1 MRKANKILM
10 ATVAILLCLVLISTS
25 VVSGVFAKFAI
36 NKTAMVEKAKLK
48 QFGLTVGVYGTNSS
62 NADAGLSDFVT
73 STANGKGSYNSG
85 TDKNEGKNIVAV
97 AKDFKI
103 GDGDECKNAV
113 KFKISGTPIT
123 AAKLNIK
130 IDLVYTA
137 ANFKITKN
145 DFHNLDANEKYYM
158 PLGFSFGGTSSCGY
172 VAGPWISGDAVDISS
187 DSALENYI
195 ATQLATKIS
204 GGDAYNVKND
214 VVGNVISISIT
225 EDKGANILFDGTKN
239 EFYMGFGWPDSSQ
252 YPEYAEISTFLAEQ
266 MSSMQI
272 IYTVW
277 VEQTAAR
284 VN

>member
-48 QFGLTVGVYGTNSS
+48 QFGLTVGLYGTSS
-62 NADAGLSDFVT
+62 GDAGLKTFAD
-73 STANGKGSYNSG
+73 NGGGSYNSN
-85 TDKNEGKNIVAV
+85 TNMNEGKNIVAV

-113 KFKISGTPIT
+113 KFVISGTPIT

-137 ANFKITKN
+137 DNFKITKN
-145 DFHNLDANEKYYM
+145 DFHELGVDEKYYM

-172 VAGPWISGDAVDISS
+172 VAGPWISSDDVDISS
-187 DSALENYI
+187 DDALENYI
-195 ATQLATKIS
+195 ATQMAEKIVIGDTNTKNK
-204 GGDAYNVKND
+204 NVT
-214 VVGNVISISIT
+214 GNVISLEFT
-225 EDKGANILFDGTKN
+225 EDKAPNFTVDSTKN
-239 EFYMGFGWPDSSQ
+239 TFFMGFGWPDSSQ
-252 YPEYAEISTFLAEQ
+252 YPDYAEISTFLAEQ

-284 VN
+284 AN

>member
-48 QFGLTVGVYGTNSS
+48 QFGLTVGISGTNL
-62 NADAGLSDFVT
+62 NNFATAT
-73 STANGKGSYNSG
+73 SRGGSYSSVNEYTEG
-85 TDKNEGKNIVAV
+85 GDKKVVVVSLAKN
-97 AKDFKI
+97 FKI
-103 GDGDECKNAV
+103 GEGDECKNAAQ
-113 KFKISGTPIT
+113 FTISGTPIT

-130 IDLVYTA
+130 IDLLYTA
-137 ANFKITKN
+137 ADFKITKN
-145 DFHNLDANEKYYM
+145 DFHNLGADEKYYM
-158 PLGFSFGGTSSCGY
+158 PLGFSFGGASSCGY
-172 VAGPWISGDAVDISS
+172 VAGPWISGDVVDISS

-195 ATQLATKIS
+195 ATQMAEKIVIGDTNTKNKIVS
-204 GGDAYNVKND
+204 
-214 VVGNVISISIT
+214 GNVISLEFT
-225 EDKGANILFDGTKN
+225 EDKAPNFTVEGTTTKN
-239 EFYMGFGWPDSSQ
+239 VFYMGFGWPDSSQ

-284 VN
+284 AN